1 MPNIETLINNETH
14 YPFLIVLNPWTPGQ
28 EESITVELAMIF
40 MHKTVGEFNP
50 EKMLLKAERH
60 RKKYLAA
67 LPMTL
72 ITILIDHTKTPQKF
86 PKSESRDPN
95 LTWQAV
101 PHTAAPARFW
111 FAIAKPGG
119 TPTPSLTV
127 LRQVLEDA
135 LADKDINITQLTPT
149 LTKTKDS
156 AIKHLTGI
164 YHVEL
169 EIKDRP
175 PEAPAVTLTELKRIK
190 IIDDKLWEV
199 KMAHTVTHK
208 LKLCTHCW
216 GQIPRLDPATRAMP
230 AFFDFVEQQE
240 GETAKEASARLQLY
254 IATAICPA
262 CKIDHDLIRK
272 RGPSSSSDQV
282 EQRSDRFKDLLAKRA
297 KETPEDAAAF

>member
-1 MPNIETLINNETH
+1 MPNIETLINDETH
-14 YPFLIVLNPWTPGQ
+14 YPFLIDLSIWTPGL
-28 EESITVELAMIF
+28 EEAITIELAMIF
-40 MHKTVGEFNP
+40 MRKTVGEFNP

-67 LPMTL
+67 LPTAL

-86 PKSESRDPN
+86 PKSATRDPN
-95 LTWQAV
+95 LTWHAV
-101 PHTAAPARFW
+101 LHTAAPARYW

-119 TPTPSLTV
+119 SPTPSLNV

-135 LADKDINITQLTPT
+135 LADKDIKITQLTPT
-149 LTKTKDS
+149 LTKQNDS
-156 AIKHLTGI
+156 TIKHLTGI

-169 EIKDRP
+169 EIKDRQ
-175 PEAPAVTLTELKRIK
+175 PEATAVTLTELKRIK

-216 GQIPRLDPATRAMP
+216 GHIPRLDPATMAMP
-230 AFFDFVEQQE
+230 VFFDFIEQQE
-240 GETAKEASARLQLY
+240 GETAKEASTRLQLY
-254 IATAICPA
+254 IASAICPA
-262 CKIDHDLIRK
+262 CKSDLDLTRK
-272 RGPSSSSDQV
+272 RGPASSPAQV

-297 KETPEDAAAF
+297 KETPEDDAAS